1 MTRDGPLLI
10 CYDGS
15 EGARTALDAAVA
27 AFDRPAVV
35 ACYWQPFADS
45 GRRLATNLLE
55 FVQDP
60 ASINEREQAAAQE
73 VAGEG
78 AARVAAAGRPAEAVA
93 IKVAA
98 SIDEAIL
105 RHADE
110 LDAFTIVLG
119 SRSRSRL
126 GSILLGDV
134 AGDVLQ
140 LSSRPVFVVPS
151 SSLAQ
156 RRRADRGAP
165 AGTGAAV

>member
-1 MTRDGPLLI
+1 MTAGDPLLI

-15 EGARTALDAAVA
+15 DGARTALDAAIA

-55 FVQDP
+55 LVQDP
-60 ASINEREQAAAQE
+60 ASINEREQAAAQQ
-73 VAGEG
+73 VADEG
-78 AARVAAAGRPAEAVA
+78 AALVAAAGRPAEAVA
-93 IKVAA
+93 IKV
-98 SIDEAIL
+98 STPIDEAIL

-110 LDAFTIVLG
+110 LDAFAIVLG
-119 SRSRSRL
+119 SRSRSGL

-140 LSSRPVFVVPS
+140 LSGRPVFVVPS
-151 SSLAQ
+151 SALAE
-156 RRRADRGAP
+156 RRRADRGAG
-165 AGTGAAV
+165 AGAAV